1 MSSITPKIVD
11 TVKTYL
17 MAPVADMEA
26 ARVPQ
31 QVQKRVLRLREYYSR
46 WLENPVWTDSDV
58 VHLLRNEHGVGTSQA
73 YEDVKLIKI
82 CLGEINRHSRDYDRY
97 LFRQRCEEGWRWARA
112 TGDLKAFNA
121 VTANYSR
128 GCQLDKDELQAPDYS
143 VITPQTFV
151 ISADPGDAGFKRVPG
166 IMEKARK
173 LYAQYAQEAE
183 AADEPENTESL

>member
-1 MSSITPKIVD
+1 MT
-11 TVKTYL
+11 
-17 MAPVADMEA
+17 A
-26 ARVPQ
+26 A
-31 QVQKRVLRLREYYSR
+31 
-46 WLENPVWTDSDV
+46 
-58 VHLLRNEHGVGTSQA
+58 
-73 YEDVKLIKI
+73 
-82 CLGEINRHSRDYDRY
+82 
-97 LFRQRCEEGWRWARA
+97 
-112 TGDLKAFNA
+112 
-121 VTANYSR
+121 YSR

>member
-31 QVQKRVLRLREYYSR
+31 LVQRRVLGIREYYSR

-58 VHLLRNEHGVGTSQA
+58 VHMLRNEHGVGTSQA

-112 TGDLKAFNA
+112 TGDRRL
-121 VTANYSR
+121 SMR
-128 GCQLDKDELQAPDYS
+128 
-143 VITPQTFV
+143 
-151 ISADPGDAGFKRVPG
+151 
-166 IMEKARK
+166 
-173 LYAQYAQEAE
+173 
-183 AADEPENTESL
+183 